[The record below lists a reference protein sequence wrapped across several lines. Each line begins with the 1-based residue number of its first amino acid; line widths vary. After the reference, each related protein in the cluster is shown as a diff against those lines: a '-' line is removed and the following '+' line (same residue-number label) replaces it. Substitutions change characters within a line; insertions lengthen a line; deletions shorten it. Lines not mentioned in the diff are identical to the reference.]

1 MSSTNG
7 SVNVATETR
16 EILEKPSRR
25 RISKAEKLRL
35 LTESDACTAGTQG
48 AFLRRNGLY
57 SSQLY
62 AWRRQRE
69 RGEFESTAVRKK
81 RTAPDATALAAK
93 NLELEREVRKLRR
106 RIERAELIEEIQKK
120 ASRLLGMDHE
130 SRGVDDAD

>member
-7 SVNVATETR
+7 SVHVAAETR
-16 EILEKPSRR
+16 EILEKPMRR

-35 LTESDACTAGTQG
+35 LTEADACTAGTQG

-62 AWRRQRE
+62 AWRRLRE
-69 RGEFESTAVRKK
+69 CGELESGAVRKK
-81 RTAPDATALAAK
+81 RAAPNVAALTAR
-93 NLELEREVRKLRR
+93 NLELEREVHKLRR
-106 RIERAELIEEIQKK
+106 RIERAELIDEIQKK

-130 SRGVDDAD
+130 SRGIDDAD